1 MQNESIENENPSC
14 DDEKIELPA
23 CVQKRMLEFF
33 LQTSIPRKKAMSNKN
48 PSPENKKA
56 GD

>member
-1 MQNESIENENPSC
+1 MKKESIEIENPSC
-14 DDEKIELPA
+14 DDEKIELPVY
-23 CVQKRMLEFF
+23 VQKRMLEFF
-33 LQTSIPRKKAMSNKN
+33 LQTSIPRKKAKSNKN